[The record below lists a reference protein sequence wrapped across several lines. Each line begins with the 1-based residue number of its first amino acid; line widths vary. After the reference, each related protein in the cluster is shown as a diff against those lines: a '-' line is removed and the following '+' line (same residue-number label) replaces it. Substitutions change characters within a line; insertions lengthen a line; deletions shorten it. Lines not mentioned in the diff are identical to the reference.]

1 MPNDGHVLVPHVLGS
16 CKLDTQI
23 NPAALCHKVAIA
35 LSCVDGS
42 WCASVY
48 AEWWLI
54 IAGADMLLCSH
65 IAVSVVQ
72 DHRIVIDVR
81 SGQPIP
87 LLVEHNG
94 R

>member
-1 MPNDGHVLVPHVLGS
+1 
-16 CKLDTQI
+16 
-23 NPAALCHKVAIA
+23 
-35 LSCVDGS
+35 
-42 WCASVY
+42 
-48 AEWWLI
+48 LI